1 MEDIPLSYAR
11 DLNPCDGIIRRPPTK
26 DSSNPVVMHM
36 SEIPCVLVEV
46 LISRN
51 KRGVLADHFVKEDVQ
66 KGTKGEEEIQ
76 PNTDKHTHTHTD
88 VGFLSALAGRVK

>member
-1 MEDIPLSYAR
+1 M
-11 DLNPCDGIIRRPPTK
+11 
-26 DSSNPVVMHM
+26 
-36 SEIPCVLVEV
+36 
-46 LISRN
+46 
-51 KRGVLADHFVKEDVQ
+51 ADHFVKEDVQ